1 MSARIKRAPRPTLI
15 IISCFL
21 ISATIR
27 LGLSGVAVAQ
37 ELEINAEE
45 PPAACVPVDPPLP
58 EPEIGSL
65 LGSIRIRQEQLAQR
79 EGELSRRALELN
91 VVEQRIASQLAVLRQ
106 AERIAS
112 QLAVLRQA
120 EQKLADTLAI
130 ADSAAENDLQQLT
143 AVYEKMKSKSAAE
156 IFGTMD
162 ISFAAGFLSRMRPE
176 SAAGI
181 LSEMPPNAA
190 YSISVVMAGKNANA
204 PTE

>member
-79 EGELSRRALELN
+79 EGELSQRALELN
-91 VVEQRIASQLAVLRQ
+91 VVEQ
-106 AERIAS
+106 RIAS

>member
-1 MSARIKRAPRPTLI
+1 MADNTRRTPRPTHI
-15 IISCFL
+15 ILSCLL
-21 ISATIR
+21 ISAVIR
-27 LGLSGVAVAQ
+27 LGTGSVALAE
-37 ELEINAEE
+37 ELATSAEE
-45 PPAACVPVDPPLP
+45 PHIALAPPAP

-65 LGSIRIRQEQLAQR
+65 LKSIRTRQEQLSQR
-79 EGELSRRALELN
+79 EVEITKRQLELN
-91 VVEQRIASQLAVLRQ
+91 LVEQRISQQLTVLK
-106 AERIAS
+106 
-112 QLAVLRQA
+112 QA

-130 ADSAAENDLQQLT
+130 ADNAAEKDLKQLT
-143 AVYEKMKSKSAAE
+143 EVYEKMKAKSAAE
-156 IFGTMD
+156 IFGTME